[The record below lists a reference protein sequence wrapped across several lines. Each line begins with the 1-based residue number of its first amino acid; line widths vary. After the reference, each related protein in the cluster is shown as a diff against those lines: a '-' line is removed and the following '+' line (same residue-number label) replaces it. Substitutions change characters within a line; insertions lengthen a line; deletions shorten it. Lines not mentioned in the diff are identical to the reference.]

1 MVSYSIHSSAHTHWR
16 LLIRK
21 SKVNMQKWL
30 EHWFHW
36 STFSTSQ
43 KSDTKHMHTFI
54 SHPCV
59 MSHLWCDNKCT
70 IWNHP
75 IAEKIVSKY
84 LVIWK
89 YISRIVRFN
98 GFTASKCFENNHQ
111 IQMGLAVR
119 HTHFSINT
127 LIFRPKNHQITI
139 QDNENARTEM
149 LNDTHIHAYTH
160 KSTCPI
166 FQNVFNK

>member
-1 MVSYSIHSSAHTHWR
+1 MRFWFHLNVQTWRYFSIDPERWEEHKIMHTWILSETYFGLIFNPFVRTHTHWR

-84 LVIWK
+84 LVISK
-89 YISRIVRFN
+89 NISRIVRFN
-98 GFTASKCFENNHQ
+98 GFTASKCFE
-111 IQMGLAVR
+111 
-119 HTHFSINT
+119 
-127 LIFRPKNHQITI
+127 
-139 QDNENARTEM
+139 M
-149 LNDTHIHAYTH
+149 LR
-160 KSTCPI
+160 K
-166 FQNVFNK
+166 